1 VVNSDQPYRGSLV
14 RRIEGLGTLSTYHA
28 IPSFM
33 SDDRRR
39 EASRILA
46 DVKRSNVKLAHM
58 THVKSALRDKLSDA
72 IEFSIEAF
80 EEHIDKRHHK
90 DDRRDDILFRSDF
103 IRPISAA
110 QSALSVTS
118 ELL

>member
-1 VVNSDQPYRGSLV
+1 
-14 RRIEGLGTLSTYHA
+14 
-28 IPSFM
+28 M

-58 THVKSALRDKLSDA
+58 THVKSALGDKLSDA

-90 DDRRDDILFRSDF
+90 DDRRGDILFRSDF